1 MNDDNSYS
9 LLSKRYYYYS
19 VNKIKEFAK
28 VKGHD
33 HKRYKH

>member
-9 LLSKRYYYYS
+9 LLSKRYYYS

-33 HKRYKH
+33 HKRYKN